1 MKRIYTVQHTQSEHH
16 TNGMVGSWTDWN
28 LTDLGKQQADR
39 IAERLKQ
46 ELDGKEIVLYT
57 SDLKRAKQT
66 ADSIAS
72 LFQVEPIVKKELR
85 EPISDGAAENLCN
98 GCGKTW
104 NAMKRQLMT
113 VFSLMQ
119 KADVMNGTG

>member
-39 IAERLKQ
+39 IAEKLKQ
-46 ELDGKEIVLYT
+46 ELDGKEIILYT

-72 LFQVEPIVKKELR
+72 RFRVEPIVRKELPKCHNR
-85 EPISDGAAENLCN
+85 RRRSWLSHAPCIRCQPLG
-98 GCGKTW
+98 
-104 NAMKRQLMT
+104 Q
-113 VFSLMQ
+113 
-119 KADVMNGTG
+119 